1 MTAAKLALPASET
14 LDRFARIVGE
24 RYALR
29 EDADMRPYLVE
40 PREKY
45 FGKAAM
51 VLRPGSVAEISRIMA
66 LANET
71 RTAIVPQGGNTGLV
85 GGQIPF
91 ERGDEIVLSLGRLN
105 RIVKVDP
112 EGNAMTVEAGCTLA
126 AIQEAADTA
135 DRLFALS
142 MGSEGTCQIG
152 GNIAT
157 NAGGVSVLAYGPAR
171 EQVLGL
177 QVVLADGSI
186 WDGLRALRKD
196 NTGYDLK
203 QLFIGSEGTLGVIT
217 AAVLKLHSKPRAK
230 ETALVGVASPEAA
243 VRLLHRAQE
252 CFGRGVTSFEL
263 MSRSGLDF
271 VLRHLAGSR
280 DLLARPFPWYVL
292 VEVSSGDEAETLRP
306 QIETVLEA
314 AMTAGEA
321 GDGVLAA
328 SAAQAAELWRMR
340 TGLSEVQKQEGGSI
354 KHDVSVPIAAI
365 PAFMEEAAKL
375 VEEIVPG
382 ARPVPFGHLGDGNIH
397 YNVSQPTGADK
408 DAFLSR
414 WEEVNAA
421 VHGLVARLGGSISAE
436 HGIGRMKKELLP
448 GVKSAVEMD
457 MLRAIKRTFDPNGI
471 LNPGKVLERQS

>member
-1 MTAAKLALPASET
+1 MKAPAIPDTAT

-29 EDADMRPYLVE
+29 DEADMQPYLVE

-51 VLRPGSVAEISRIMA
+51 VLRPGSVEEISRIMA

-85 GGQIPF
+85 GAQIPF

-105 RIVKVDP
+105 RIVKVDA

-126 AIQEAADTA
+126 AIREAADAA
-135 DRLFALS
+135 DRLFPLS
-142 MGSEGTCQIG
+142 MGSEGSCQIG

-157 NAGGVSVLAYGPAR
+157 NAGGVAVLAHGPAR
-171 EQVLGL
+171 DQVLGL
-177 QVVLADGSI
+177 QVVLADGRV

-217 AAVLKLHSKPRAK
+217 AAVLKLQPKPRAR
-230 ETALVGVASPEAA
+230 ETAFVGVASPEAA
-243 VRLLHRAQE
+243 IRLLHRALDQ
-252 CFGRGVTSFEL
+252 FGRGVTSFEL
-263 MSRSGLDF
+263 MSRLGLDF
-271 VLRHLAGSR
+271 VLRHLPGSR
-280 DLLARPFPWYVL
+280 DPLQGSWPWYVL
-292 VEVSSGDEAETLRP
+292 LETSSGDEAQTLRP
-306 QIETVLEA
+306 RVEA
-314 AMTAGEA
+314 LLADAMAAGEA
-321 GDGVLAA
+321 EDAALAA
-328 SAAQAAELWRMR
+328 SAAQANALWRMR
-340 TGLSEVQKQEGGSI
+340 ASLSEVQKQEGGSI

-365 PAFMEEAAKL
+365 PVFMKEAAKL

-382 ARPVPFGHLGDGNIH
+382 ARLVPFGHLGDGNIH
-397 YNVSQPTGADK
+397 YNISQPVGADK
-408 DAFLSR
+408 KAFLAR
-414 WEEVNAA
+414 WEEVSAA

-436 HGIGRMKKELLP
+436 HGIGRMKKDLLA
-448 GVKSAVEMD
+448 GVKSAVEME
-457 MLRAIKRTFDPNGI
+457 MMRAIKRTLDPNGI
-471 LNPGKVLERQS
+471 LNPGKVLQR